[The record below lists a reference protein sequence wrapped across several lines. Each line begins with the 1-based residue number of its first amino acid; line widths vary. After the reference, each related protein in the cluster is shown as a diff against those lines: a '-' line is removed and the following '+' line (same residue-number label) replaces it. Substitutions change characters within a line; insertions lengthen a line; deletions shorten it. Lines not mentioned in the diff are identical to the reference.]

1 MQRIRHNSAIFTYT
15 FIWKCLAEDRK
26 EGSLKGPQTFTV
38 TLSRERS
45 IEGLIY
51 KQWDILGSRQ
61 KAFDSVRFPG
71 WEWQAQS
78 LNPEEVF

>member
-1 MQRIRHNSAIFTYT
+1 MTFT
-15 FIWKCLAEDRK
+15 FIWKCLSEERK

-38 TLSRERS
+38 SLIRERS

-51 KQWDILGSRQ
+51 KQWDILGSRK
-61 KAFDSVRFPG
+61 KASDSVQFPG

-78 LNPEEVF
+78 LSPEMVF